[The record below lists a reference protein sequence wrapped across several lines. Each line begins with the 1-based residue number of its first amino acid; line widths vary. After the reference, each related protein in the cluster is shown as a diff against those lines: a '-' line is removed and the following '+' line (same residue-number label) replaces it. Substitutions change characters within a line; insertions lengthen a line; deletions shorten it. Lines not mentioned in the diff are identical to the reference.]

1 MLTRFIFSAREEL
14 ASHSSK
20 GATAIR
26 NGIRQKHKR
35 PEKVI
40 S

>member
-20 GATAIR
+20 G